1 MDGSIALVLIA
12 TAAFVGLHL
21 ALSLPSIRGRLV
33 AKLGPLPFRGLYSLQ
48 SLITL
53 VLAVIAYNHA
63 SYVPL
68 WTVPWLSWL
77 PILVMPVAFWLVV
90 GAVST
95 RNPTAAGP
103 AERQAPAPDA
113 PLPLYTA
120 ITRHP
125 MLWGTL
131 LWALAHL
138 AANGDLASLILF
150 GGLAVLSLA
159 GMLGIDA
166 KKRADPA
173 YDFAALAA
181 RTSLVPFAAT
191 LAGRN
196 RLVFGI
202 GDAVRL
208 AVAVVLY
215 VGVLHGHLW
224 LIGVSP
230 YPI

>member
-1 MDGSIALVLIA
+1 MDLSIVLLLIA
-12 TAAFVGLHL
+12 VIAFVGLHIG
-21 ALSLPSIRGRLV
+21 LSLPSIRVALVGRIGTG
-33 AKLGPLPFRGLYSLQ
+33 AFRGVYALQ
-48 SLITL
+48 AAVTL
-53 VLAVIAYNHA
+53 VLAVIAYNNA

-68 WTVPWLSWL
+68 WTAPGLAWL

-90 GAVST
+90 GALST

-103 AERQAPAPDA
+103 GERAAPAADA

-125 MLWGTL
+125 MLWGFA

-138 AANGDLASLILF
+138 LANGDLASLIF
-150 GGLAVLSLA
+150 FAGFAVLSLA
-159 GMLGIDA
+159 GMFGIDA

-173 YDFAALAA
+173 YDFASLAA

-191 LAGRN
+191 LGGRN
-196 RLVFGI
+196 RLTPTWR
-202 GDAVRL
+202 DAARL

-215 VGVLHGHLW
+215 VGFLHGHQW
-224 LIGVSP
+224 LFGVSP
-230 YPI
+230 YPA